1 MTAYAMDY
9 QGDIER
15 THYAVSLYTAIELE
29 AGQQTALEVDL
40 LPPSF
45 VAAIQPESG
54 CTLRFTPRRAVLY
67 VSDVERFI
75 LPLPWRGGTPE
86 YSQLLAEIE
95 GNPLV
100 RAYDILPETVGPYQV
115 LVGLGEVT

>member
-1 MTAYAMDY
+1 MDY

-15 THYAVSLYTAIELE
+15 THYAVTLYTAFELD
-29 AGQQTALEVDL
+29 AGQQTALETDL

-54 CTLRFTPRRAVLY
+54 CTLRFTPRRVVMYL
-67 VSDVERFI
+67 SDVERFV
-75 LPLPWRGGTPE
+75 LPLPWRGGTAE
-86 YSQLLAEIE
+86 YSQALAQIE
-95 GNPLV
+95 GNPRV

-115 LVGLGEVT
+115 LVSLGEVS

>member
-1 MTAYAMDY
+1 MTAYAIDY
-9 QGDIER
+9 KSDIER
-15 THYAVSLYTAIELE
+15 THYAVTLYTSFELE
-29 AGQQTALEVDL
+29 AGQQTVLETDL

-67 VSDVERFI
+67 LSDVERFI

-86 YSQLLAEIE
+86 YSQILMEIE
-95 GNPLV
+95 QNPRVKAL
-100 RAYDILPETVGPYQV
+100 DILSEVIPPYQV
-115 LVGLGEVT
+115 LVNLGMVS